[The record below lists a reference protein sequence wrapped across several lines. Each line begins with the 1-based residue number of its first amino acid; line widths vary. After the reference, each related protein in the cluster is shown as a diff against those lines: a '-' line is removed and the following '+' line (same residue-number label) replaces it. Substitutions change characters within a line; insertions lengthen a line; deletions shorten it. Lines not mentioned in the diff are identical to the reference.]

1 MPSAPPPVRPD
12 APTGIAYSTFALL
25 SAFAAFAFTIIVP
38 TMLRDG
44 DTGWHLVAG
53 AWIVAHAAVPTT
65 DPFSFSVVG
74 RPWVAHEWL
83 SEVAMYASYR
93 AGGSR
98 W

>member
-1 MPSAPPPVRPD
+1 
-12 APTGIAYSTFALL
+12 
-25 SAFAAFAFTIIVP
+25 
-38 TMLRDG
+38 MLRDG

-93 AGGSR
+93 AGGWSGVIVLVGVAMAALFALVAAELR
-98 W
+98 